1 VLGNVLICNSDVLNR
16 DLIVAAGFAGPRQQ
30 QPSQF
35 GGSGAFVRPP
45 NPSTASSS
53 AFSSVIGGREDR
65 GLRKS
70 FGTSHILTTCGH
82 VSDVLNTLADVFKIH
97 FKILAV
103 ESISNSI

>member
-1 VLGNVLICNSDVLNR
+1 
-16 DLIVAAGFAGPRQQ
+16 VAAGFAGPRQQ

-45 NPSTASSS
+45 HPNAASSS

-70 FGTSHILTTCGH
+70 FG
-82 VSDVLNTLADVFKIH
+82 NADVTMCSH
-97 FKILAV
+97 H
-103 ESISNSI
+103 